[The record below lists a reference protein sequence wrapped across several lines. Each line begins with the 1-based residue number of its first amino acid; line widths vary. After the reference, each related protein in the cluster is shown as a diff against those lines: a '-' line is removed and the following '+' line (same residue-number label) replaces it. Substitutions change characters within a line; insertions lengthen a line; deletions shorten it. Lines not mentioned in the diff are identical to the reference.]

1 MTQRKKTIHQIN
13 DARLELAREVAIEL
27 EVQNLCVGIYEQLDR
42 AAKIRLLVRL
52 KDLDLDAFLW
62 AEAEQP
68 LGSFP

>member
-1 MTQRKKTIHQIN
+1 MKRDEKIQM
-13 DARLELAREVAIEL
+13 AREVAIEL
-27 EVQNLCVGIYEQLDR
+27 ECQNLVFGIYQHLDR
-42 AAKIRLLVRL
+42 PAKIRLLVRL